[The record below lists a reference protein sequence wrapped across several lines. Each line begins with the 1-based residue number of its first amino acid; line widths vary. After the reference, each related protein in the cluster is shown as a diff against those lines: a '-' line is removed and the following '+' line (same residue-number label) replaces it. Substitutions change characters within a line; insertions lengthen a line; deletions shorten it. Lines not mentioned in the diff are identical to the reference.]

1 MSKLKLSSSKSRFT
15 LIELLVVIAI
25 IAILASM
32 LLPALQKAREKG
44 RTSSCANNMKQ
55 LGLFNSHYMDDYG
68 YYVPRSKDSYSWIP
82 LLAIYAGA
90 DVRINA
96 TGNYHFPRT
105 LVLPGAFRCP
115 SAVTLSGVN
124 TSWCGQGTSYMSNQF
139 VTGKMYCEYRS
150 SSAAYPSPG
159 GSSRAGKIR
168 RPSQIYLFLE
178 HAELDNVATWNSGTD
193 ASGHAKVG
201 YRHPNGPLKV
211 YSATLKGADVPRSA
225 GMNITM
231 CDGSVK
237 LALGNVCLDPDDNGM
252 FNDKKR
258 NWADSYEK

>member
-1 MSKLKLSSSKSRFT
+1 
-15 LIELLVVIAI
+15 
-25 IAILASM
+25 
-32 LLPALQKAREKG
+32 LQKAREKG

-82 LLAIYAGA
+82 LLAVYAGA

-96 TGNYHFPRT
+96 TRNYHFPKT

-124 TSWCGQGTSYMSNQF
+124 TSWCGQGTSYMANQF
-139 VTGKMYCEYRS
+139 VTGKMYCEYRAGSATYS
-150 SSAAYPSPG
+150 SPS

-178 HAELDNVATWNSGTD
+178 YSEPETDETLTWYSGVD
-193 ASGHAKVG
+193 ASSYDKVG
-201 YRHPNGPLKV
+201 YRHPRGPKSI
-211 YSATLKGADVPRSA
+211 YSATLMGADVPRSA
-225 GMNITM
+225 GMNVGM

-237 LALGNVCLDPDDNGM
+237 LSLGNICKEPDDDGS

-258 NWADSYEK
+258 NWADAYEK

>member
-1 MSKLKLSSSKSRFT
+1 MQLKNSKQFT
-15 LIELLVVIAI
+15 LIELVVVIAI

-68 YYVPRSKDSYSWIP
+68 YYVPRLPSYSWIP

-90 DVRINA
+90 DVRVNA
-96 TGNYHFPRT
+96 SRQFHVPKT

-115 SAVTLSGVN
+115 SAVTFSGVN
-124 TSWCGQGTSYMSNQF
+124 TNYCGQGTSYMANQF

-150 SSAAYPSPG
+150 SSTAYPSPS

-178 HAELDNVATWNSGTD
+178 HAELDDVATWYSGTD

-211 YSATLKGADVPRSA
+211 YSYLHYEEHLRLLK
-225 GMNITM
+225 
-231 CDGSVK
+231 
-237 LALGNVCLDPDDNGM
+237 
-252 FNDKKR
+252 
-258 NWADSYEK
+258 